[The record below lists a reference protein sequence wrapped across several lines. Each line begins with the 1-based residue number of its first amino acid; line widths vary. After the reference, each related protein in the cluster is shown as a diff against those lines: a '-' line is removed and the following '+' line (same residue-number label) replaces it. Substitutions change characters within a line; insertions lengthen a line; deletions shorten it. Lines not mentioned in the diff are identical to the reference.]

1 MHLFSKLGISP
12 LGPYHANMYGESI
25 YFDISKSEKILNWTP
40 KYSNNE
46 MILQS
51 YNWYV
56 NNREEILNSKSN
68 LSAHKSAMKQKAL
81 WFIGKYL
88 L

>member
-1 MHLFSKLGISP
+1 
-12 LGPYHANMYGESI
+12 
-25 YFDISKSEKILNWTP
+25 
-40 KYSNNE
+40 

-56 NNREEILNSKSN
+56 NNREIILNSKSN
-68 LSAHKSAMKQKAL
+68 LSAHKSATKQKAL